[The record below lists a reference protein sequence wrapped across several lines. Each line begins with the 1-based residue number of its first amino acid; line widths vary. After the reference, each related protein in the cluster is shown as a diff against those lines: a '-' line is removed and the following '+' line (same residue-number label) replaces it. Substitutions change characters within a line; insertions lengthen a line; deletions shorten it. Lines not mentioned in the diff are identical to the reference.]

1 MNNIRLYSHWFFIVS
16 QLVLVILS
24 SSTTGVDGL
33 SSSAFFNIPAPRRIS
48 VTQVD
53 IRSTPAPLRL
63 RDIFAIAD
71 LRYNEWMLGDGRTP
85 PPPREAFRAATIEIM
100 EERVGAISF
109 LARFADDKYQTAVGA
124 GELSPIE
131 LWGAVVSE
139 NENGSFLYVTDVVT
153 VQTHRRAGVGTAL
166 MDAMEEHA
174 MQQGISELFLHVEKD
189 NAQAIKFYE
198 KRQFKVPSSAAL
210 DVDCL
215 AKNAGTE
222 GQMLLS
228 KKLRRR

>member
-1 MNNIRLYSHWFFIVS
+1 M
-16 QLVLVILS
+16 
-24 SSTTGVDGL
+24 
-33 SSSAFFNIPAPRRIS
+33 
-48 VTQVD
+48 
-53 IRSTPAPLRL
+53 
-63 RDIFAIAD
+63 
-71 LRYNEWMLGDGRTP
+71 
-85 PPPREAFRAATIEIM
+85 
-100 EERVGAISF
+100 GAISF
-109 LARFADDKYQTAVGA
+109 LARFDDDKYQTAVGA

-139 NENGSFLYVTDVVT
+139 NENGSFLYVTDVVAD
-153 VQTHRRAGVGTAL
+153 QTHRRAGVGTAL

-198 KRQFKVPSSAAL
+198 KRQFKVPSGAAL

-228 KKLRRR
+228 KTLRRR